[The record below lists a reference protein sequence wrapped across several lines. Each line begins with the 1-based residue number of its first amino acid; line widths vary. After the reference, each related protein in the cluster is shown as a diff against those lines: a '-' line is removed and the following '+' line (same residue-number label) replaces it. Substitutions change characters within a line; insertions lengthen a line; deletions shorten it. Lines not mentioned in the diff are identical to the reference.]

1 MKTTYAQNK
10 EDLFVL
16 EYFKGF
22 KGSLLEIGAND
33 GVTFS
38 NSKLLIENGWSAHLV
53 EPASIFA
60 ELEGPYKGNEAV
72 KCYNLA
78 IGDKHGIVTL
88 YESGAHVPCGNDRAL
103 VSSLSKVETA
113 RWTLIGVKF
122 VETPINVIPFNAFW
136 ELTDFA
142 KFHFISIDAESFD
155 WLILKQIDLAAVNCC
170 CLCIEFNGDQNLLNN
185 YVEYCKSFGL
195 QMAIFNAENIIF
207 IKS

>member
-10 EDLFVL
+10 EDIFVL
-16 EYFKGF
+16 EYFKSF
-22 KGSLLEIGAND
+22 KGTLLEIGAND
-33 GVTFS
+33 GSFFS
-38 NSKLLIENGWSAHLV
+38 NSKLLIENGWTAHLV
-53 EPASIFA
+53 EPASVFRDLKRMYA
-60 ELEGPYKGNEAV
+60 DNADV
-72 KCYNLA
+72 HCYNMAISDKMGLA
-78 IGDKHGIVTL
+78 TF
-88 YESGAHVPCGNDRAL
+88 YESGEHTVGGKDKAL
-103 VSSLSKVETA
+103 VSSLDKAETE
-113 RWTLIGVKF
+113 RWLKNGVVFEEKQVATL
-122 VETPINVIPFNAFW
+122 PFNKFW

-142 KFHFISIDAESFD
+142 KFHFISIDAEGFD